1 MSRRNA
7 RVRMARGGTKG
18 ERREC
23 VPFYPGWPGVLPLV
37 LSSPGLTPL
46 SELNDL
52 MRGRCSWVAPPPL
65 PQRRLWGP
73 ALPSLLQ
80 RASFCLFCR
89 LSSNSTGF
97 CALVFISFFCRLLSL
112 YLDLFVRCGRCDR
125 SWMSSEGST
134 RRRRQQR
141 RRWQR
146 LLSDVP
152 NVTCSPFEC
161 CASSL
166 HVLEEGVEEDPRGL
180 CLTAV
185 VCCFF

>member
-52 MRGRCSWVAPPPL
+52 MRGRCSWVAPPPF

-97 CALVFISFFCRLLSL
+97 CALVFISFFLSSAL
-112 YLDLFVRCGRCDR
+112 PLRGFIRTLRKVRSLVDELGRQHAAAAAAAAAVAAASKRRPKRDLFTLR
-125 SWMSSEGST
+125 
-134 RRRRQQR
+134 
-141 RRWQR
+141 
-146 LLSDVP
+146 
-152 NVTCSPFEC
+152 
-161 CASSL
+161 
-166 HVLEEGVEEDPRGL
+166 VLR
-180 CLTAV
+180 
-185 VCCFF
+185 F